1 MNGFNSASESNYTTC
16 LPPEAYLRI
25 IRSCATD
32 EEPKFMST
40 VYPVKKVPAKKVAK
54 AKKSNKANPS

>member
-1 MNGFNSASESNYTTC
+1 MNGFNSASEAKYSTC

-32 EEPKFMST
+32 IEPRFMST
-40 VYPVKKVPAKKVAK
+40 VYPIKKVPEAKKAPE
-54 AKKSNKANPS
+54 AKKQGRIDK